1 MPKSKAKKPG
11 TKAVVKPDRAS
22 APLAGRKSAF
32 HSVKPHATKT
42 DACLALLSR
51 AGGATLAEL
60 QKATGWQAHSVRGFL
75 SGTIKKMA
83 GVTLT
88 SEKSK
93 TGARCYRTRKAA

>member
-1 MPKSKAKKPG
+1 MPNLKAKKPG
-11 TKAVVKPDRAS
+11 TKAVVKPKRAS
-22 APLAGRKSAF
+22 APLAGRKSAS
-32 HSVKPHATKT
+32 HSAKPHATKT

-75 SGTIKKMA
+75 SGTIKKMP

-93 TGARCYRTRKAA
+93 TGTRCYRTRKAA